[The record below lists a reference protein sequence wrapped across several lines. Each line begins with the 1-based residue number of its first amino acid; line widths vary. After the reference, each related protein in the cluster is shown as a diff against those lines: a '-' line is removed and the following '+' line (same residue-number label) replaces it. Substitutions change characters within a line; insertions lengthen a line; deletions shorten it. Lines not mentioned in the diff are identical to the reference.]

1 MLKNIFKN
9 LGLIMSV
16 FVLVILPTS
25 VASAVGFGGF
35 VTCDGATCN
44 LCNLVQ
50 MIDLIIDWL
59 FLVIFLI
66 FAVIMFIAGWGLV
79 TSGGNSSALN
89 DAKTKFQNA
98 LIGLLIVMAAWLLID
113 TIMKGLVGGGSV
125 VDKDGNPVNS
135 GEIAGWGPWSQV
147 QCQTQIEA
155 KEFVREGTD
164 AIDDAQGLVKP
175 PTGTGSDTHKEALAE
190 LAGHNITL
198 VSSGNCSD
206 ASNPKCTSLDGIKKS
221 TLQGVIDLQEAAR
234 TPLVMTGGTE
244 AGHASGPYSHAN
256 GYKVDIRPNTKLNN
270 YITSNFTKIGPTKY
284 QDSKGNTY
292 YRHDP
297 DHWDITITN

>member
-1 MLKNIFKN
+1 ML
-9 LGLIMSV
+9 V
-16 FVLVILPTS
+16 FVLVVLPTS

-35 VTCDGATCN
+35 VTCDGATCG
-44 LCNLVQ
+44 LCNLVE
-50 MIDLIIDWL
+50 MIDLIIGWL

-113 TIMKGLVGGGSV
+113 TIMKGLMKGANGSI
-125 VDKDGNPVNS
+125 D
-135 GEIAGWGPWSQV
+135 GWGPWSQV
-147 QCQTQIEA
+147 QCQTQVVA
-155 KEFVREGTD
+155 KEFVREGD
-164 AIDDAQGLVKP
+164 VVDDAQGLVKP
-175 PTGTGSDTHKEALAE
+175 PTGAGSDTHEQALAE

-221 TLQGVIDLQEAAR
+221 TLQGVIDLQEAAG

-292 YRHDP
+292 YRHEP

>member
-1 MLKNIFKN
+1 MLKNIFKS
-9 LGLIMSV
+9 LGLIMLV
-16 FVLVILPTS
+16 FVLVVLPTS

-35 VTCDGATCN
+35 VTCDGATCG
-44 LCNLVQ
+44 LCNLVE
-50 MIDLIIDWL
+50 MIDLIIGWL

-113 TIMKGLVGGGSV
+113 TIMKGLMKGANGSI
-125 VDKDGNPVNS
+125 D
-135 GEIAGWGPWSQV
+135 GWGPWSQV
-147 QCQTQIEA
+147 QCQTQVVA
-155 KEFVREGTD
+155 KEFVREGD
-164 AIDDAQGLVKP
+164 VVDDAQGLVKP
-175 PTGTGSDTHKEALAE
+175 PTGAGSDTHEQALAE

-221 TLQGVIDLQEAAR
+221 TLQGVIDLQEAAG

-292 YRHDP
+292 YRHEP